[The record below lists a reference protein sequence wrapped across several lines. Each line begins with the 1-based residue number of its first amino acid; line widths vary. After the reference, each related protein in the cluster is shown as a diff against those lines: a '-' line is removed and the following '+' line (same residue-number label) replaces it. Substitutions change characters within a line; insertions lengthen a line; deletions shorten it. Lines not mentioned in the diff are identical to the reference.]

1 MSRSPTEIT
10 GGDRG
15 GYLASWAALNRLMR
29 QGSSFSGREQNTSY
43 LNTGDGRF
51 CDVSS
56 LTGLGF
62 KDDARSIATVDLDHD
77 GDLDVW
83 LANRTGPRLRFL
95 RNEQAAG
102 HRFVAL
108 RLRGVRSNTDGVGAR
123 VEVHLRDGR
132 KLVRSLHAGEGFL
145 AQSTLWLHFGL
156 GRAGEIERVRVR
168 WPRPAEGGEHEEFE
182 VPAEGGHFLLREG
195 TAKAERWVPP
205 QRSLALAAAEL
216 ESPARTSVARIVL
229 AEPVPMP
236 TLSCTLADGT
246 ARRLLPAGAGPR
258 LVALWASWCAPC
270 VKELRGLALER
281 ERWAKQGL
289 ELVALSADD
298 EATKEQ
304 ATKLLAEIAFPGG
317 SAFATPSTVDALDVL
332 QRSLLELKRR
342 IALPTSFLVD
352 AQGRVVVIYRGPV
365 EAETLQRDLALC
377 DATPEERLAAAS
389 AFAGRWHAAPPKPDL
404 GSIAAQFDEQ
414 GLAELAADYRQHQF
428 QLRQTSRAGMLNEFG
443 LVRARQGQLEQAI
456 AHFRDAVELEPDF
469 FDARSNLA
477 IALHETGQVEEA
489 IRHYEG
495 ALRIQSTATE
505 VLYNLYLACKS
516 LGREE
521 RAQEVL
527 AAFEVLDPVRAAALR
542 GLRGR

>member
-1 MSRSPTEIT
+1 MSRSPTETT

-29 QGSSFSGREQNTSY
+29 QGTSFSGREQNTSY
-43 LNTGDGRF
+43 VNTGDGRF

-77 GDLDVW
+77 GDLDAW

-95 RNEQAAG
+95 RNEQSSG
-102 HRFVAL
+102 NRFVAL
-108 RLRGVRSNTDGVGAR
+108 RLRGVRSNTDGIGAR

-156 GRAGEIERVRVR
+156 GRAGEVERVRVR
-168 WPRPAEGGEHEEFE
+168 WPRSAEGGEHEEFAL
-182 VPAEGGHFLLREG
+182 PAEGGHFLLREG
-195 TAKAERWVPP
+195 GGQAERWTPP
-205 QRSLALAAAEL
+205 VRTVRLEPGEVEL
-216 ESPARTSVARIVL
+216 PARSSAARIVL

-236 TLSCTLADGT
+236 ALDCVLADGS
-246 ARRLLPAGAGPR
+246 ARRLLPAGGRPR

-270 VKELRGLALER
+270 VKELRGLAAER
-281 ERWAKQGL
+281 ELWAKLGL
-289 ELVALSADD
+289 ELVTLSADE
-298 EATKEQ
+298 EATQKDAQE
-304 ATKLLAEIAFPGG
+304 LLAGIAFPGA
-317 SAFATPSTVDALDVL
+317 SAFATPASVDALDVL
-332 QRSLLELKRR
+332 QRGLLELKRR

-352 AQGRVVVIYRGPV
+352 EQGRVVVIYRGPV
-365 EAETLQRDLALC
+365 EAQVLQRDLALC
-377 DATPEERLAAAS
+377 SATPEQRRAAAS
-389 AFAGRWHAAPPKPDL
+389 AFPGRWHAAPPRPDL
-404 GSIAAQFDEQ
+404 GAIAAQFAEQ

-477 IALHETGQVEEA
+477 TALHEVGQVEEA

-495 ALRIQSTATE
+495 ALRVQSTATE
-505 VLYNLYLACKS
+505 VLHNLYLACKT

-542 GLRGR
+542 AR